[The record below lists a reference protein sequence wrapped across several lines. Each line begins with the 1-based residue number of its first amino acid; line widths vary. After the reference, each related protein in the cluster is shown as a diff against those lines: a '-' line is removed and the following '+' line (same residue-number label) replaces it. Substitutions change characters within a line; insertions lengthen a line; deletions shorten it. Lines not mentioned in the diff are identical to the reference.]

1 MPTNTHTNRTNADKK
16 AEELADYLAGRG
28 TLSQRFYSMA
38 DLTVALGMLIGD
50 PEVSETDIVSAVRR
64 ILSSRKHHF
73 DNIHMVKRALKIRH
87 ADEPLYSSLMKVRQA
102 RLRRSIR
109 PRR

>member
-1 MPTNTHTNRTNADKK
+1 MLTNTRSNQTNADKK
-16 AEELADYLAGRG
+16 AEELANYLAGRG
-28 TLSQRFYSMA
+28 PLAEGYYSMT
-38 DLTVALGMLIGD
+38 DLTVALGMLLGD

-73 DNIHMVKRALKIRH
+73 DNIHMVKRALKLRH